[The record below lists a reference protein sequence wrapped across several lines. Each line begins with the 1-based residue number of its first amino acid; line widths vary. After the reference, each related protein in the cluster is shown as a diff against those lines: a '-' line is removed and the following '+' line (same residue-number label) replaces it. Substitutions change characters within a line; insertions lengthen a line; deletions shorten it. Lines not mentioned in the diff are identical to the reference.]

1 MSAENS
7 KENTMT
13 NAEQFDVVILGTGP
27 AGLQAAIHAARK
39 NARVLVLGKETKSS
53 LFHAHIENF
62 CCMFDVTGDQILR
75 LGRQQAAG
83 FGAAFKEQD
92 VLHIHAQGARFAID
106 LEDGDKIAAKALILA
121 TGTQRNRLGIT
132 GEKEYIGKGVS
143 YCVDCDGLFFKGQDV
158 VVVGNESAAV
168 DGALT
173 LAEYA
178 NRVYL
183 ASEHLDISD
192 TLKARLAQSKV
203 AVHEDAAL
211 KSITGDDTQVTQIQF
226 KDDRTL
232 AVQGVFIEQGAKGV
246 LQLATSLGIMLDDEM
261 RYIQTDKQQATNVP
275 GIYAAGDVCGPPWQ
289 MAKAVGEGCVAGI
302 NAAVFARKAS

>member
-1 MSAENS
+1 
-7 KENTMT
+7 MT
-13 NAEQFDVVILGTGP
+13 DIEQFDVVILGTGP

-39 NARVLVLGKETKSS
+39 NAAVLVLGKETKSS

-75 LGRQQAAG
+75 LGRQQASG
-83 FGAAFKEQD
+83 FGARFREED
-92 VLHIHAQGARFAID
+92 VLHLHAEDAGFAID
-106 LEDGDKIAAKALILA
+106 LENGDTITAKALILA
-121 TGTQRNRLGIT
+121 TGTQRNRLGIS
-132 GEKEYIGKGVS
+132 GEKEYLGKGVS

-178 NRVYL
+178 GQVYL

-192 TLKARLAQSKV
+192 ALNARLAQSKV
-203 AVHEDAAL
+203 VVYEDTTL
-211 KSITGDDTQVTQIQF
+211 KAITGDNTQVTHIQLQ
-226 KDDRTL
+226 DDRTI

-246 LQLATSLGIMLDDEM
+246 LQLATTLGIMLDDEM
-261 RYIQTDKQQATNVP
+261 RYIQTNKQQATNVP

-302 NAAVFARKAS
+302 NAAVFARKAK

>member
-1 MSAENS
+1 MPESE
-7 KENTMT
+7 K
-13 NAEQFDVVILGTGP
+13 FDVVILGTGP

-39 NARVLVLGKETKSS
+39 RANVLVLGKETKSS

-83 FGAAFKEQD
+83 FGAAFREED
-92 VLHIHAQGARFAID
+92 VLHIHAEDTGFSID
-106 LEDGDKIAAKALILA
+106 LENGDKIAAKALILA
-121 TGTQRNRLGIT
+121 TGTQRNRLGIS

-158 VVVGNESAAV
+158 VVVGDESAAV

-178 NRVYL
+178 GQVYL

-192 TLKARLAQSKV
+192 ALKARLTQSKV
-203 AVHEDAAL
+203 VVYEDAAL
-211 KSITGDDTQVTQIQF
+211 KAINGDNTQVTHIQL
-226 KDDRTL
+226 KDDRTIS
-232 AVQGVFIEQGAKGV
+232 VQGVFIEHGAKGV
-246 LQLATSLGIMLDDEM
+246 LQLATTQGIMLDDEM
-261 RYIQTDKQQATNVP
+261 RYIQTDKQQATNVS

-302 NAAVFARKAS
+302 NAAVFARKRK